1 MLIIKNIVVVL
12 ACIFMFGACSKSEE
26 TTFKFLFP
34 ANETRK
40 VDLGFRDQ
48 RTTLTFVREDSLQ
61 VASVS
66 LALSGGKYACLWVGW
81 FFEGVGANVNNYLN
95 KYDVEQIYFIDY
107 YRITNREFREKLDRV
122 MSKREEALRA
132 ASLDTGFVKRERK
145 RLRYIKNNHL
155 ASAVVYGEVEAR
167 ESDLLEDTYAELQK
181 AVIED
186 TTSWEI
192 PEYRESMDRVMH
204 ALIRMKELKGSFYV
218 ISLELLRETIS
229 TFKDERLIE
238 YIVNKNVMA
247 YMKALSVGTT
257 GEMDSIFR
265 NWVHQPI
272 LVEAYDNL
280 CRANRKLEKGQP
292 AIPFTFP
299 DINGKEVSLS
309 DFKGKYVY
317 VDLWATWCGPCN
329 AEIPSFKKLEEEFQ
343 GRNIYFVSISCDK
356 SQDEWEKFVKERQMG
371 GIQLHMRGNNKYM
384 EELGNNGIPRFLL
397 IDREGNFIDANM
409 LRPSDPKTLKILR
422 ELEGI

>member
-1 MLIIKNIVVVL
+1 MPYVIWLE
-12 ACIFMFGACSKSEE
+12 A
-26 TTFKFLFP
+26 
-34 ANETRK
+34 
-40 VDLGFRDQ
+40 
-48 RTTLTFVREDSLQ
+48 
-61 VASVS
+61 
-66 LALSGGKYACLWVGW
+66 GKPWTARFEGNRW

-122 MSKREEALRA
+122 MNKREEALRV
-132 ASLDTGFVKRERK
+132 ASLDSGFVKQERK

-155 ASAVVYGEVEAR
+155 ASAVVYG

-204 ALIRMKELKGSFYV
+204 ALIRMKELKGSFYD
-218 ISLELLRETIS
+218 ISLELLRQTIS

-292 AIPFTFP
+292 AVPFTFP
-299 DINGKEVSLS
+299 DINGKEISLS

-329 AEIPSFKKLEEEFQ
+329 AEIPSLKKLEEEFQ

-371 GIQLHMRGNNKYM
+371 GIQLHMRGDNKYM

-397 IDREGNFIDANM
+397 IDREGNFIDASM
-409 LRPSDPKTLKILR
+409 SRPSDPKTLKILR

>member
-66 LALSGGKYACLWVGW
+66 LALSGGKYACLWVGEMPYVIWLEAGKPWAARFEGNRW

-192 PEYRESMDRVMH
+192 PEYRE
-204 ALIRMKELKGSFYV
+204 
-218 ISLELLRETIS
+218 
-229 TFKDERLIE
+229 
-238 YIVNKNVMA
+238 
-247 YMKALSVGTT
+247 
-257 GEMDSIFR
+257 
-265 NWVHQPI
+265 
-272 LVEAYDNL
+272 
-280 CRANRKLEKGQP
+280 
-292 AIPFTFP
+292 
-299 DINGKEVSLS
+299 
-309 DFKGKYVY
+309 
-317 VDLWATWCGPCN
+317 
-329 AEIPSFKKLEEEFQ
+329 
-343 GRNIYFVSISCDK
+343 
-356 SQDEWEKFVKERQMG
+356 
-371 GIQLHMRGNNKYM
+371 
-384 EELGNNGIPRFLL
+384 
-397 IDREGNFIDANM
+397 
-409 LRPSDPKTLKILR
+409 
-422 ELEGI
+422 